1 MTMRTTLTAWA
12 AVAFALLLPACGGED
27 DVDLPPTTEVARG
40 DFDHVLTVTGELQAV
55 NSQKIIAPN
64 VRGSLK
70 ITELAEEGSFVKS
83 GETIVRF
90 DTEELE
96 RDLATLKA
104 DIGLTEQKIVQKS
117 QELRGNLDDKR
128 REVERQQLA
137 LERHQL
143 KVTDSETVSR
153 IQREETRISMREA
166 ELSLAKAQ
174 QDLDATIAKGDADVE
189 LLRLELRKQEDRKA
203 RLLDALE
210 NSTIEAPSDGIVIL
224 GTTWRGG
231 KVAEGDQVW
240 RGMVIMEFPDLSQM
254 KILAP
259 VHEVDASKVGLEQKA
274 TVRVDA
280 LPGSSWTGKVEKKAN
295 LAKTKR
301 QGSEVKYFD
310 VEIALD
316 LTDEAMK
323 PGMTTKVD
331 LLIDAMEGVLTVPR
345 EAVVLV
351 EGKATVF
358 RAGDDLD
365 PVEVTVGARNATHV
379 VIDDGLAEGDAV
391 FLGPP
396 PGATVDGDLGEQ
408 KTGPEAAETTGGS

>member
-1 MTMRTTLTAWA
+1 MNMRYWA
-12 AVAFALLLPACGGED
+12 LVLALLVGCDGGEERG
-27 DVDLPPTTEVARG
+27 LPPTGLVQQGT
-40 DFDHVLTVTGELQAV
+40 FDHTLTVTGELQAV
-55 NSQKIIAPN
+55 NSQKIVAPN

-70 ITELAEEGSFVKS
+70 ITELAEEGAFVKS
-83 GETIVRF
+83 GETIVIF

-104 DIGLTEQKIVQKS
+104 DIGLSRQKVVQK
-117 QELRGNLDDKR
+117 QEELKGNLDDKKR
-128 REVERQQLA
+128 AVERQELA
-137 LERHQL
+137 LERHRL

-153 IQREETRISMREA
+153 IEREETRISMREA

-174 QDLDATIAKGDADVE
+174 QELDATLAKGDADVE
-189 LLRLELRKQEDRKA
+189 LLRLELRKQEDREA
-203 RLLDALE
+203 RLSDALE
-210 NSTIEAPSDGIVIL
+210 NSTIQAPSDGIVIL

-240 RGMVIMEFPDLSQM
+240 RGMVIMEFPDLSTM
-254 KILAP
+254 EILAP
-259 VHEVDASKVGLEQKA
+259 VHEVDASKVAVDQIA

-280 LPGSSWTGKVEKKAN
+280 LPGNSWTGKVEKKAN

-310 VEIALD
+310 VEVALD
-316 LTDEAMK
+316 LTDEGMK

-331 LLIDAMEGVLTVPR
+331 LLIERLEGVLTVPR

-351 EGKATVF
+351 EGKSTVYVD
-358 RAGDDLD
+358 RGGPEA
-365 PVEVTVGARNATHV
+365 VEVKVGARNSTHV
-379 VIDDGLAEGDAV
+379 VIEEGLEVGASI

-396 PGATVDGDLGEQ
+396 AGTRTDGGIGDEAR
-408 KTGPEAAETTGGS
+408 EAATTKADAGGS